1 MKTIEI
7 EIEGKKYT
15 VNELTVGQ
23 VESLHMLIGGF
34 REGDIKEFWNYQV
47 GVVSVALLPTYPEM
61 KPEKIRTMRVGDV
74 QTMKSIV
81 KRIMMFSGLITEEVQ
96 PGDSQP
102 GEAQA

>member
-47 GVVSVALLPTYPEM
+47 GVISTALLQTYPEM
-61 KPEKIRTMRVGDV
+61 KPEKIRTMRIGDV

-81 KRIMMFSGLITEEVQ
+81 KRIMVFSGLITEDVQ
-96 PGDSQP
+96 SGDPQP